1 MEHNVNLVI
10 KILENVNTV
19 ILIIKLKEENVQN
32 LFVIFVIK
40 KYFQMKHVLIDIL
53 KIM

>member
-10 KILENVNTV
+10 KILVNVNFV
-19 ILIIKLKEENVQN
+19 ILIIKLLEMNVQN
-32 LFVIFVIK
+32 LCVIFVIK

>member
-10 KILENVNTV
+10 KILVNVNIV
-19 ILIIKLKEENVQN
+19 ILIIKLKEVNVQN
-32 LFVIFVIK
+32 LCVIFVIK